1 MNIKQLSISI
11 LFISLCSSVFAFGNS
26 SVAPNKILKQVSQ
39 IMTDNKFKQEEQRLQ
54 EIIATSASKNAYIS
68 LGNLYLSQNKN
79 KKAIESFQ
87 EATLIDPTDPKLFTS
102 MSVAY
107 LHLSFYEMSK
117 AMAERAIEL
126 DPALTHA
133 DKIIKYI
140 DKKQEVLAQAA
151 KADEAAKAQ

>member
-1 MNIKQLSISI
+1 MKFKQLSISI

-26 SVAPNKILKQVSQ
+26 STASNKILQQVNQ

-54 EIIATSASKNAYIS
+54 EIIATSASKNAYVS
-68 LGNLYLSQNKN
+68 LGNLYLSQNQN
-79 KKAIESFQ
+79 KQAIKSFQ

-117 AMAERAIEL
+117 AMAQRAIEL

-151 KADEAAKAQ
+151 KADEAAKVQ